1 MRYGPEIL
9 NLLVLLQLID
19 QFLLL
24 VRTSSKEN
32 KGLREFSTLID
43 TYLSAQQEIIATNV
57 I

>member
-32 KGLREFSTLID
+32 KGLKEFSTLID